1 MSMKKKSIAL
11 LLALILVMGIM
22 PAEVK
27 ASDQPKLAAIT
38 FDDGPSQYTDGLL
51 DELSKRNVFVTF
63 FMQGCNA
70 ERYPSVVKKAYEAGH
85 QIASHTY
92 NHPNLNKL
100 SSTAIQDQLSRTDG
114 ILDNATGVQNSYLLR
129 PPYGNAN
136 KQVLSVIGR
145 PAVIWSVD
153 TLDWKSRNADA
164 VYQHIVN
171 DTRDGSII
179 LLHDLYATSVSG
191 ALRGIDSLLEQ
202 GYELVTVSELL
213 RRRGYDA
220 AAGTKYSSAAG
231 NTTLPGISP
240 PNITPTESGDGYL
253 VSLSADEG
261 TLIYY
266 TTDGTPP
273 TSQSAVYAGPFPADP
288 AITIKAFAAYDL
300 NGGRSRVSEI
310 TLDVPRAK
318 MPDIVLEGDTAVFSA
333 EGEIHYTLDGTIPTA
348 DTPQY
353 TGPVPVSAGTMI
365 QAVAVQ
371 PERRNSQVRS
381 LLYSDLGNQFS
392 DIDLTSWY
400 YHDVDR
406 VVSQQ
411 LMTTDHLAFSPER
424 MVTRRDLVT
433 VLHRMADQPEPQG
446 TYAFPDVTDSDS
458 AYDAI
463 MWAAEQHILSG
474 FEDGT
479 IRPDDPVTREQLSVV
494 LYQMH
499 SNASDSGHMG
509 QHPSSQTELHSFEDW
524 ESIQSYAW
532 DAVVWAVRS
541 GILRGVSD
549 TSFSPGGTVTRAQLS
564 SIVLRYQDQ
573 KNGNFEIFYNLFNTT
588 APILGGRY
596 INWTQNCPAKFLI
609 SWHFWHLVSSNT
621 RRASL
626 VTAP

>member
-22 PAEVK
+22 PGEVK

-51 DELSKRNVFVTF
+51 DELSKRNVSVTF

-92 NHPNLNKL
+92 SHPNLNKL
-100 SSTAIQDQLSRTDG
+100 GSTAIQNQLSRTDA
-114 ILDNATGVQNSYLLR
+114 ILDNATGAQNSYLLR

-136 KQVLSVIGR
+136 KKVLAAIGR
-145 PAVIWSVD
+145 PAIIWSVD

-179 LLHDLYATSVSG
+179 LLHDLYSTSVSG
-191 ALRGIDSLLEQ
+191 ALQGIDSLLEQ
-202 GYELVTVSELL
+202 GYELVTVGELL

-220 AAGTKYSSAAG
+220 AAGNKYSSAAG

-240 PNITPTESGDGYL
+240 PAIIPTESGDEYL

-261 TLIYY
+261 TVIYY

-273 TSQSAVYAGPFPADP
+273 TSQSAVYAGPFQAGA

-310 TLDVPRAK
+310 TLEAPRAK
-318 MPDIVLEGDTAVFSA
+318 MPDIVLEGDTVVFSA

-353 TGPVPVSAGTMI
+353 TGPVPVYSGTMI

-371 PERRNSQVRS
+371 PERRNSEVRS

-479 IRPDDPVTREQLSVV
+479 IRPDAPVTREQLSVV
-494 LYQMH
+494 LYQMQ
-499 SNASDSGHMG
+499 DSGYMG

-524 ESIQSYAW
+524 ESIQSYAR
-532 DAVVWAVRS
+532 DAVDWAVRS
-541 GILRGVSD
+541 GILKGVSD

-573 KNGNFEIFYNLFNTT
+573 KSGNIFYNLFNTA

-621 RRASL
+621 GRTSL
-626 VTAP
+626 ITAP